1 MGVQI
6 APRVPEMTLA
16 EFIRKMSIA
25 IILFD
30 EQNRK
35 MANYGALPYPLTAE
49 QWIEM
54 FLAYLKDTTFR
65 GQM

>member
-1 MGVQI
+1 
-6 APRVPEMTLA
+6 MTLA

-35 MANYGALPYPLTAE
+35 MANYGALPYPLTTE
-49 QWIEM
+49 QWLEM
-54 FLAYLKDTTFR
+54 FIAYFRDTI
-65 GQM
+65 GD

>member
-1 MGVQI
+1 
-6 APRVPEMTLA
+6 MTLA

-35 MANYGALPYPLTAE
+35 MANYGALPYPLTKE
-49 QWIEM
+49 QWLEM
-54 FLAYLKDTTFR
+54 FLAYLKDTKFR
-65 GQM
+65 V